1 MVKKVDFT
9 RTGDC
14 QKVLD
19 FVLSLDCPMCD
30 EQERLATDAVN
41 TLRLNSTPQGPSPM
55 DYVRIGLALVA
66 MHDEKER

>member
-1 MVKKVDFT
+1 MIKKVDFT

-14 QKVLD
+14 QKVLG

-55 DYVRIGLALVA
+55 DYVRVGLALVA
-66 MHDEKER
+66 MYDEKE

>member
-1 MVKKVDFT
+1 MIKKVDFT

-30 EQERLATDAVN
+30 EQERLSTDAIN
-41 TLRLNSTPQGPSPM
+41 TLKLNSSPQGPNPL
-55 DYVRIGLALVA
+55 DYVRIGLALA
-66 MHDEKER
+66 DMCNNEKE

>member
-1 MVKKVDFT
+1 MIKKVDFS

-14 QKVLD
+14 QKVLN
-19 FVLSLDCPMCD
+19 FVLSLDIPMCD
-30 EQERLATDAVN
+30 EHERLATDAVN